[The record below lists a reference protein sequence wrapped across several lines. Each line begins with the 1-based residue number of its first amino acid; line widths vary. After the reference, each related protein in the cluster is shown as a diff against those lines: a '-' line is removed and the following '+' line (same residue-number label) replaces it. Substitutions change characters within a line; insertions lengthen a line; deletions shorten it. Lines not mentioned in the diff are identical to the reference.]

1 MIRIL
6 FVDDEPNIL
15 QGIKRMLHS
24 MRNEWDMAFATSA
37 FEALA
42 TLAKEPFDIIV
53 TDIRMPRIDGI
64 ELLEYVARTYPG
76 MIRFILSGQAQ
87 KETLLR
93 SIGPMHQYL
102 SKPIDPET
110 LKSAIMRSVVLRS
123 ALTDNK
129 LRS

>member
-42 TLAKEPFDIIV
+42 TLAKEPV
-53 TDIRMPRIDGI
+53 
-64 ELLEYVARTYPG
+64 
-76 MIRFILSGQAQ
+76 
-87 KETLLR
+87 
-93 SIGPMHQYL
+93 
-102 SKPIDPET
+102 
-110 LKSAIMRSVVLRS
+110 
-123 ALTDNK
+123 
-129 LRS
+129 